1 MTDFNQKLVA
11 LAMATLRADGKV
23 DLSEL
28 ETVKRIAAD
37 LEFPVS
43 ETEKLIQ
50 EEQEKQS
57 QCPNIKDYIA
67 SVSKQVEKPEEKQ
80 LIMEACIQVALADKK
95 LDTKEVSLLLD
106 ICHALDYN
114 LAKTICSIAILA
126 QNDRDIKIE
135 GSDAD
140 FSEQILEEE

>member
-28 ETVKRIAAD
+28 GTVKRIAAD

-57 QCPNIKDYIA
+57 QCSNIKDYIA
-67 SVSKQVEKPEEKQ
+67 SVSNQVGNPEEKQ

-95 LDTKEVSLLLD
+95 LDTKEVSLLLE
-106 ICHALDYN
+106 ICRALDCN
-114 LAKTICSIAILA
+114 LAKMICTIAIFA

-135 GSDAD
+135 GNDAD
-140 FSEQILEEE
+140 FTEELVEE